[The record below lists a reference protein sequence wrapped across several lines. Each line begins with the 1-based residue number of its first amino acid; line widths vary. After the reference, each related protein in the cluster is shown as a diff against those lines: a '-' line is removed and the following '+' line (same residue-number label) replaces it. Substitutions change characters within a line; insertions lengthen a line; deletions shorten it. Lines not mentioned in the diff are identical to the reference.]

1 MKRVLFLIVVIS
13 FIYSCTHVIS
23 KPVRMGARTD
33 VPFSNIK
40 AETDKYKGTTFILG
54 GIIVST
60 KNTEEGSI
68 IEAVQTPVDRYGSI
82 IDSDISSGRFLAIE
96 RGHLDPLI
104 YKKGR
109 EITIAGEL
117 VGSRKKKAGEIEY
130 AYPFFEIK
138 EIYLWKEDKGYYYN
152 LPPYPY
158 PYPPY
163 NYRYPYW
170 WYDPWLYGPYYHPY
184 HP

>member
-1 MKRVLFLIVVIS
+1 MKKVLFLLVIIFLFS
-13 FIYSCTHVIS
+13 SCTHVIS

-96 RGHLDPLI
+96 RGYLDPLI

-109 EITIAGEL
+109 QITIAGEL
-117 VGSRKKKAGEIEY
+117 IGSNKKKLGDIDY
-130 AYPFFEIK
+130 TYPMFEIK
-138 EIYLWKEDKGYYYN
+138 EIYLWKEEQGYYYYRPMYA
-152 LPPYPY
+152 PPYF
-158 PYPPY
+158 Y
-163 NYRYPYW
+163 NYPYW
-170 WYDPWLYGPYYHPY
+170 WYDPWWFGPYYPPPHR
-184 HP
+184 